1 MEIKTYELIV
11 NNVTRHTSLQVKES
25 FCYEREEYTSPTM
38 VAKLMR
44 DIFKLH
50 EQADEFVYMLAFN
63 TKMWLL
69 GIFEISHGTGNAS
82 LLDARGVFMRAL
94 QIGANQIMLV
104 HNHPSGKP
112 VPSQED
118 LLINERIKNAG
129 NLLGIPLIDH
139 VIIGGENYV
148 SFSEEKIM

>member
-1 MEIKTYELIV
+1 MEIKTYELII
-11 NNVTRHTSLQVKES
+11 NNDTRHTSLQVKES
-25 FCYEREEYTSPTM
+25 FCYKREEYTSPTM

-44 DIFKLH
+44 DIFNLH

-63 TKMWLL
+63 IKMRLL
-69 GIFEISHGTGNAS
+69 GVFEISHGTGNAS

-118 LLINERIKNAG
+118 LLMNERIRNAG

-139 VIIGGENYV
+139 VIIGGENYL

>member
-1 MEIKTYELIV
+1 MKIKTYTLII
-11 NNVTRHTSLQVKES
+11 NKGTGHTRLQVKET
-25 FCYEREEYTSPTM
+25 FCYEREEFTSPVI
-38 VAKLMR
+38 VAEFMR

-63 TKMWLL
+63 TKMRLL

-104 HNHPSGKP
+104 HNHPSGKTT
-112 VPSQED
+112 PSQED

-129 NLLGIPLIDH
+129 NLMNIPLIDH
-139 VIIGGENYV
+139 VIIGGEKYV
-148 SFSEEKIM
+148 SFSEDRLM